1 MNENLILELI
11 KLCGKLNNQNAH
23 ELEKPIKLDI
33 DNSIDKHLIGKKVI
47 VRTYSAGV
55 HFGTL
60 IEKAGKEVILKDSRR
75 LWYWETL
82 NKGISLSEIAN
93 HGVHAKNSKICE
105 TLSTL
110 WLEAIEIIPC
120 TLDAITSIED
130 QNVYRA

>member
-1 MNENLILELI
+1 MNENLIREVI
-11 KLCGKLNNQNAH
+11 KLCGKFTNQTEQQAY
-23 ELEKPIKLDI
+23 EIEQPIT
-33 DNSIDKHLIGKKVI
+33 SIDKYLIDKKVI

-75 LWYWETL
+75 LWYWETV

-93 HGVHAKNSKICE
+93 HGVHVRSKICE
-105 TLSTL
+105 TIPIL

-120 TLDAITSIED
+120 SLDAITSIET
-130 QNVYRA
+130 QNVFRA